1 MQDNNTTTNVP
12 AFITNQG
19 ELAQIV
25 GVTPQYLSMAK
36 RNYLA
41 SDALVQRLVAATAIP
56 SNYWMLPRYK
66 VMLSKMLKEFFQ
78 SERAKKAKAHNTQ
91 PSTITN

>member
-1 MQDNNTTTNVP
+1 MQDINPTTNAP
-12 AFITNQG
+12 TFITNQG
-19 ELAQIV
+19 ELAHIV

-41 SDALVQRLVAATAIP
+41 SDALVERLVAATAIP

-66 VMLSKMLKEFFQ
+66 IMLSKMLREFFQ
-78 SERAKKAKAHNTQ
+78 AERAKKAKALTTQ
-91 PSTITN
+91 TTTKPD